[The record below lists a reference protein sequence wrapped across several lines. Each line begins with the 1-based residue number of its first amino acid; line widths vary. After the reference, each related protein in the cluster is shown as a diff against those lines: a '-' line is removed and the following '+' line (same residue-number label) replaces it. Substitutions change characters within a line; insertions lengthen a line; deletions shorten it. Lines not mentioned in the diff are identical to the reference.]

1 MERILIHPKDN
12 VEVAPAN
19 GQKYA
24 RAAIKTGE
32 AVIKYGFPI
41 GFATRDIAPGEHVH
55 SHNLRTGLGA
65 DERYD
70 YIPKRPAIRPRT
82 PETIRAFVRKN
93 GKIGLRNHVW
103 IIPTVGCINGAAG
116 AISRETG
123 ALCFTHPYGCSQLGD
138 DLLRTRQ
145 ILCGLIKHPNAGGVL
160 VLGLGCENNEM
171 DGMRAALGVYDPHRT
186 RFLIAQNCEDEIA
199 EGIRLVR
206 ELQTAAAADRR
217 EEVPVSKLILGLKCG
232 GSDGYSGVTANPA
245 VGRMTDK
252 LISMGGAAAL
262 TEVPEMFGAER
273 ILMERCVSREIFN
286 KTVALIGDA
295 KNYFRAHGQPVSE
308 NPSPG
313 NKAGGITTLEE
324 KSLGCVQKGG
334 TAPITDVLD
343 YGETIAKPGLSL
355 INGPGNDGAAVT
367 NLTAAGC
374 HMILFTTGRGTP
386 LGSPVPT
393 LKIASNTALAKK
405 KANWIDFDA
414 MTGSDDDLW
423 RLIRETAEGKPTK
436 QETGGYYDI
445 AIFKDG
451 VTL

>member
-1 MERILIHPKDN
+1 
-12 VEVAPAN
+12 
-19 GQKYA
+19 
-24 RAAIKTGE
+24 
-32 AVIKYGFPI
+32 
-41 GFATRDIAPGEHVH
+41 
-55 SHNLRTGLGA
+55 
-65 DERYD
+65 
-70 YIPKRPAIRPRT
+70 
-82 PETIRAFVRKN
+82 
-93 GKIGLRNHVW
+93 
-103 IIPTVGCINGAAG
+103 
-116 AISRETG
+116 
-123 ALCFTHPYGCSQLGD
+123 
-138 DLLRTRQ
+138 
-145 ILCGLIKHPNAGGVL
+145 
-160 VLGLGCENNEM
+160 
-171 DGMRAALGVYDPHRT
+171 
-186 RFLIAQNCEDEIA
+186 
-199 EGIRLVR
+199 
-206 ELQTAAAADRR
+206 
-217 EEVPVSKLILGLKCG
+217 
-232 GSDGYSGVTANPA
+232 
-245 VGRMTDK
+245 
-252 LISMGGAAAL
+252 MGGAAAL